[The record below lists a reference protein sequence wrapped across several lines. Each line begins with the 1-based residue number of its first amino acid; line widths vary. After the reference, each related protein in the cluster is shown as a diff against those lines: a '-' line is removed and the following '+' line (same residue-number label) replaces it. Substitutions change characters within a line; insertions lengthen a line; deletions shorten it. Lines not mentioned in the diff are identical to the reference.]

1 MKNTEVIRK
10 LRKSLRLFERE
21 LYHYNIDN
29 CCVGVT
35 FKQCHILLSI
45 DDASKTSVSE
55 LSKAMNLDKSTISRT
70 IEGLVSIN
78 LVDRMIPQDN
88 RRSTVITLTK
98 EGHKLCESIN
108 KSNDNYFASIL
119 YSFTDKEIVL
129 LSDLLERTA
138 YNMVNFKECC
148 NNEPRNTLSSSVL
161 KNATST
167 DN

>member
-1 MKNTEVIRK
+1 MLNTEIIRK

-21 LYHYNIDN
+21 LYNYNIAN

-45 DDASKTSVSE
+45 DDTDKTNVSK

-78 LVDRMIPQDN
+78 LVDRVIPQDN

-98 EGHKLCESIN
+98 EGQKLCDSIN
-108 KSNDNYFASIL
+108 NSNDNYFANIL
-119 YSFTDKEIVL
+119 CSFTDKEIIQ
-129 LSDLLERTA
+129 LSGLLERTT
-138 YNMVNFKECC
+138 YNMVNYKECC
-148 NNEPRNTLSSSVL
+148 EKEPKNALSSSVL
-161 KNATST
+161 KNATSC
-167 DN
+167 DD